1 MVVPRP
7 KQHRSH
13 PAKGDIPNGRFY
25 AMTDFT
31 AQLATDA
38 DRCADM
44 LDAIFNAQT
53 ILAPRLGD
61 AMRYAVL
68 NGGKRMR
75 AGLVLGAAQLAS
87 AESDAGTHVD
97 SRALRVAAALECLHA
112 YSLIHDDLP
121 AMDDAETRRGKP
133 SCHIAF
139 DEATAILAGDALQT
153 LAFEILA
160 DDVTHPDSAVRV
172 TLIATLARAS
182 GLAGMAGGQMLDLQA
197 ETRDLTLAETEQMQM
212 MKTGALMACAATCG
226 AIVGGASPKL
236 AHAIAAY
243 ADKLGLAFQIAD
255 DLLDYDG
262 DSDGMGKPVGQD
274 AIKGKASFVTLMGLE
289 NAKSEADN
297 LINTAQNTLAPWQ
310 DDAEYLQALAR
321 FAVTRRS

>member
-1 MVVPRP
+1 
-7 KQHRSH
+7 
-13 PAKGDIPNGRFY
+13 
-25 AMTDFT
+25 MTDFAT
-31 AQLATDA
+31 QLAADA

-44 LDAIFNAQT
+44 LDSLFKGQT

-75 AGLVLGAAQLAS
+75 AGLVLGAARLAS
-87 AESDAGTHVD
+87 TQSEAGID
-97 SRALRVAAALECLHA
+97 DENRALRVAAALECLHA

-121 AMDDAETRRGKP
+121 AMDDADTRRGKP

-160 DDVTHPDSAVRV
+160 DDATHPDPAVRV
-172 TLIATLARAS
+172 ALIAALARAS

-197 ETRDLTLAETEQMQM
+197 ETRDLTLAETQQMQM
-212 MKTGALMACAATCG
+212 MKTGALIVCAATCG
-226 AIVGGASPKL
+226 AIVGGASSTL
-236 AHAIAAY
+236 VNAISAY

-289 NAKSEADN
+289 NAKNEADS
-297 LINTAQNTLAPWQ
+297 LIANAQIALAPWQ
-310 DDAEYLQALAR
+310 DQADYLVALAG